1 MLGVVARAGDDR
13 GRVHL
18 DRDLPRNEF
27 GAGGP
32 VHSDREDDNQA
43 ASSSLKPQA
52 ARSPSSRRR
61 SPSLL
66 GRAFAF
72 LPRSRP
78 LEVHRPPM

>member
-13 GRVHL
+13 GCVHL

-43 ASSSLKPQA
+43 ASSSLKLQA
-52 ARSPSSRRR
+52 SSSTEPIIASTLALSARTSLRPSS
-61 SPSLL
+61 S
-66 GRAFAF
+66 F
-72 LPRSRP
+72 
-78 LEVHRPPM
+78 